1 MAGVSC
7 LKTIGATMTEKD
19 TMIARRHRPGIIESD
34 RGDSNRKN
42 PVTRPMAMTIER
54 MMSVKFLL
62 VKIYV
67 YNVQIKE
74 ALIGNFGEDT
84 YTNGAINKEY
94 LRKIV
99 FGNEE
104 NRRLVNSIVH
114 PVVKRDFIEWQQNTT
129 SKITAIESAILFDAK
144 LEDILDHI
152 IFVDAPEDVMVG
164 RICLRDKVSE
174 DVAISKI
181 RMQRKNSGREK
192 CDYIFINDRDHSL
205 IEQSEKFINDLNK

>member
-1 MAGVSC
+1 MIS
-7 LKTIGATMTEKD
+7 IGIT
-19 TMIARRHRPGIIESD
+19 GIIRSGKSMLSQVFRSMD
-34 RGDSNRKN
+34 IPVYDADSK
-42 PVTRPMAMTIER
+42 A
-54 MMSVKFLL
+54 KLL
-62 VKIYV
+62 MNN
-67 YNVQIKE
+67 NVQIKE
-74 ALIGNFGEDT
+74 ALIENFGEDT

-114 PVVKRDFIEWQQNTT
+114 PAVKQDFIDWQQNTG

-192 CDYIFINDRDHSL
+192 CDYIFINDRNHSL

>member
-1 MAGVSC
+1 MIS
-7 LKTIGATMTEKD
+7 IGIT
-19 TMIARRHRPGIIESD
+19 GIIGSGKSMLSQVFRSMD
-34 RGDSNRKN
+34 IPVYDADSK
-42 PVTRPMAMTIER
+42 A
-54 MMSVKFLL
+54 KLL
-62 VKIYV
+62 MNN
-67 YNVQIKE
+67 NVQIKE

-114 PVVKRDFIEWQQNTT
+114 PAVKRDFIEWQQNIGT
-129 SKITAIESAILFDAK
+129 KITAIESAILFDAK

-192 CDYIFINDRDHSL
+192 CDYIFINDRNHSL

>member
-1 MAGVSC
+1 MIS
-7 LKTIGATMTEKD
+7 IGIT
-19 TMIARRHRPGIIESD
+19 GIIGSGKSMLSQVFRSMD
-34 RGDSNRKN
+34 IPVYDADSK
-42 PVTRPMAMTIER
+42 A
-54 MMSVKFLL
+54 KLL
-62 VKIYV
+62 MNN
-67 YNVQIKE
+67 NVQIKE
-74 ALIGNFGEDT
+74 ALIENFGEDS

-114 PVVKRDFIEWQQNTT
+114 PAVKRDFIEWQQNTT

>member
-1 MAGVSC
+1 MIS
-7 LKTIGATMTEKD
+7 IGIT
-19 TMIARRHRPGIIESD
+19 GIIRSGKSMLSEVFRSMD
-34 RGDSNRKN
+34 IPVYDADSK
-42 PVTRPMAMTIER
+42 A
-54 MMSVKFLL
+54 KLL
-62 VKIYV
+62 MNN
-67 YNVQIKE
+67 NVQIKE
-74 ALIGNFGEDT
+74 ALIENFGEDT

-114 PVVKRDFIEWQQNTT
+114 PAVKQDFIDWQQNTG

-192 CDYIFINDRDHSL
+192 CDYIFINDRNHSL

>member
-1 MAGVSC
+1 MIS
-7 LKTIGATMTEKD
+7 IGIT
-19 TMIARRHRPGIIESD
+19 GIIGSGKSMLSQVFRSMD
-34 RGDSNRKN
+34 IPVYDADSK
-42 PVTRPMAMTIER
+42 A
-54 MMSVKFLL
+54 KLL
-62 VKIYV
+62 MNN
-67 YNVQIKE
+67 NVQIKE
-74 ALIGNFGEDT
+74 ALIENFGEDT

-114 PVVKRDFIEWQQNTT
+114 PAVKRDFIEWQQNIGT
-129 SKITAIESAILFDAK
+129 KITAIESAILFDAK

-181 RMQRKNSGREK
+181 RIQRKNLGREK

>member
-1 MAGVSC
+1 MIS
-7 LKTIGATMTEKD
+7 IGIT
-19 TMIARRHRPGIIESD
+19 GIIGSGKSMLSQVFRSMD
-34 RGDSNRKN
+34 IPVYDADSK
-42 PVTRPMAMTIER
+42 A
-54 MMSVKFLL
+54 KLL
-62 VKIYV
+62 MNN
-67 YNVQIKE
+67 NVQIKE
-74 ALIGNFGEDT
+74 ALIENFGEDT

-99 FGNEE
+99 FGNEG

-114 PVVKRDFIEWQQNTT
+114 PAVKRDFIEWQQNTGT
-129 SKITAIESAILFDAK
+129 KITAIESAILFDAK

-174 DVAISKI
+174 NVAISKI

>member
-1 MAGVSC
+1 MIS
-7 LKTIGATMTEKD
+7 IGIT
-19 TMIARRHRPGIIESD
+19 GIIGSGKSMLSQVFRSMD
-34 RGDSNRKN
+34 IPVYDADSK
-42 PVTRPMAMTIER
+42 A
-54 MMSVKFLL
+54 KLL
-62 VKIYV
+62 MNN
-67 YNVQIKE
+67 NVQIKE
-74 ALIGNFGEDT
+74 ALIENFGEDT

-114 PVVKRDFIEWQQNTT
+114 PAVKRDFIEWQQNIGT
-129 SKITAIESAILFDAK
+129 KITAIESAILFDAK

-181 RMQRKNSGREK
+181 RIQRKNSGREK

>member
-1 MAGVSC
+1 MIS
-7 LKTIGATMTEKD
+7 IGIT
-19 TMIARRHRPGIIESD
+19 GIIGSGKSMLSQVFRSMD
-34 RGDSNRKN
+34 IPVYDADSK
-42 PVTRPMAMTIER
+42 A
-54 MMSVKFLL
+54 KLL
-62 VKIYV
+62 MNN
-67 YNVQIKE
+67 NVQIKE
-74 ALIGNFGEDT
+74 ALIENFGEDT

-114 PVVKRDFIEWQQNTT
+114 PAVKRDFIEWQQNTT

-192 CDYIFINDRDHSL
+192 CDYIFINDRNHSL

>member
-1 MAGVSC
+1 MIS
-7 LKTIGATMTEKD
+7 IGIT
-19 TMIARRHRPGIIESD
+19 GIIGSGKSMLSQVFRSMD
-34 RGDSNRKN
+34 IPVYDADSN
-42 PVTRPMAMTIER
+42 A
-54 MMSVKFLL
+54 
-62 VKIYV
+62 KILMNN
-67 YNVQIKE
+67 NVQIKE

-99 FGNEE
+99 FGNEG

>member
-1 MAGVSC
+1 MIS
-7 LKTIGATMTEKD
+7 IGIT
-19 TMIARRHRPGIIESD
+19 GIIGSGKSMLSQVFRSMD
-34 RGDSNRKN
+34 IPVYDADSN
-42 PVTRPMAMTIER
+42 A
-54 MMSVKFLL
+54 
-62 VKIYV
+62 KILMNN
-67 YNVQIKE
+67 NVQIKE

-114 PVVKRDFIEWQQNTT
+114 PAVKRDFIEWQQNTGT
-129 SKITAIESAILFDAK
+129 KITAIESAILFDAK

>member
-1 MAGVSC
+1 MIS
-7 LKTIGATMTEKD
+7 IGIT
-19 TMIARRHRPGIIESD
+19 GIIGSGKSMLSQVFRSMD
-34 RGDSNRKN
+34 IPVYDADSK
-42 PVTRPMAMTIER
+42 A
-54 MMSVKFLL
+54 KLL
-62 VKIYV
+62 MNN
-67 YNVQIKE
+67 NVQIKE
-74 ALIGNFGEDT
+74 ALIENFGEDT

-114 PVVKRDFIEWQQNTT
+114 PAVKRDFIEWQQNTT

-205 IEQSEKFINDLNK
+205 IEQAEKFINDLNK

>member
-1 MAGVSC
+1 MIS
-7 LKTIGATMTEKD
+7 IGIT
-19 TMIARRHRPGIIESD
+19 GIIGSGKSMLSQVFRSMD
-34 RGDSNRKN
+34 I
-42 PVTRPMAMTIER
+42 PVYDADINA
-54 MMSVKFLL
+54 
-62 VKIYV
+62 KILMNN
-67 YNVQIKE
+67 NVQIKE

-114 PVVKRDFIEWQQNTT
+114 PAVKQDFIEWQQNTGT
-129 SKITAIESAILFDAK
+129 KITAIESAILFDAK

-205 IEQSEKFINDLNK
+205 IEQTEKFINDLNK

>member
-1 MAGVSC
+1 MIS
-7 LKTIGATMTEKD
+7 IGIT
-19 TMIARRHRPGIIESD
+19 GIIGSGKSMLSQVFRSMD
-34 RGDSNRKN
+34 IPVYDADSK
-42 PVTRPMAMTIER
+42 A
-54 MMSVKFLL
+54 KLL
-62 VKIYV
+62 MNN
-67 YNVQIKE
+67 NVQIKE
-74 ALIGNFGEDT
+74 ALIENFGEDT

-114 PVVKRDFIEWQQNTT
+114 PAVKRDFIEWQQNTT

-164 RICLRDKVSE
+164 RIRLRDKVSE

-181 RMQRKNSGREK
+181 RIQRKNSGREK